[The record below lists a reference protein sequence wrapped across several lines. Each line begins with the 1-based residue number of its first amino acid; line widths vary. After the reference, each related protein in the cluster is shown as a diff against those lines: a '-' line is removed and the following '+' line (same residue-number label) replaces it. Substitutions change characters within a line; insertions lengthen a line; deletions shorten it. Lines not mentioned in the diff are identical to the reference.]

1 MRVTDTWAENGAHPY
16 VEVSEWEG
24 PGWSRCR
31 DDGLLV
37 KSIED
42 LFQIFVHWGGWRE
55 IHELCTPKP
64 IPVLS
69 FAVWLPWSCRLPKF
83 HTALFWHQISL
94 LFGSQSQTESC
105 WRKTCQLSSGCSWW
119 VPQLGFVGHILLTG
133 FTSRVARSGAFLGE
147 KQIICSIWGDQSGE
161 HEGNQLVG
169 TDYPENMK
177 FSAGN
182 L

>member
-1 MRVTDTWAENGAHPY
+1 M
-16 VEVSEWEG
+16 
-24 PGWSRCR
+24 
-31 DDGLLV
+31 
-37 KSIED
+37 
-42 LFQIFVHWGGWRE
+42 
-55 IHELCTPKP
+55 
-64 IPVLS
+64 
-69 FAVWLPWSCRLPKF
+69 
-83 HTALFWHQISL
+83 
-94 LFGSQSQTESC
+94 
-105 WRKTCQLSSGCSWW
+105 
-119 VPQLGFVGHILLTG
+119 GHILLTG